1 MNEALRMVRVGA
13 ALLVAAVIGGQ
24 PGGVRAETPAAAPGS
39 GSGAAC
45 AFEGLATLPPDLFI
59 EDLPAGGKVI
69 GRFTGGPTALRVSA
83 FPPAGA
89 LGRARVAT
97 GTGTGSFRL
106 VGYAQAD
113 RIPLFAT
120 QPLPVVPG
128 HLWIG
133 DQREVRVVGSRGD
146 RLEVELRLTEPFR
159 QDFRTE
165 TSCATLSLAAGTPAG
180 WDVPGDARGY
190 VVAADQIELYD
201 QPGRDR
207 ALVTVLSFANGT
219 LLWSREA
226 QDGFVHVEYHGGI
239 VIDAWAKERHLRALP
254 PGETRDAAAPPR
266 RQPGTPQL
274 RMDDIPR
281 EIVTR
286 KEVSLRSGA
295 AESAPVIGAIEPN
308 TRTYVLDVVAGWASV
323 LPRSLHVAPP
333 DQGQFWASATEL
345 GLRKPAARR

>member
-1 MNEALRMVRVGA
+1 MNEALRMLRAGA
-13 ALLVAAVIGGQ
+13 SLLVAAVIAGQ
-24 PGGVRAETPAAAPGS
+24 PGDIRAETPTVAPGS
-39 GSGAAC
+39 GAGAAC
-45 AFEGLATLPPDLFI
+45 AFEGTATLPPDLFI
-59 EDLPAGGKVI
+59 EDLPARGKVI
-69 GRFTGGPTALRVSA
+69 GRFTGGQTALRVSA
-83 FPPAGA
+83 FPPSGT
-89 LGRARVAT
+89 LGRARIAT

-113 RIPLFAT
+113 RIPLFT
-120 QPLPVVPG
+120 NQPLPIVPG

-133 DQREVRVVGSRGD
+133 DRREVRAVGSQGD
-146 RLEVELRLTEPFR
+146 RLEVELRLTDPFR
-159 QDFRTE
+159 QNFRTT
-165 TSCATLSLAAGTPAG
+165 TSCAALSLASGTPAG

-190 VVAADQIELYD
+190 VVAADQMELYD
-201 QPGRDR
+201 QPGPDR

-219 LLWSREA
+219 LLWSRES

-254 PGETRDAAAPPR
+254 PGETRDTATPPQ

-286 KEVSLRSGA
+286 KEVALRSGA

-323 LPRSLHVAPP
+323 LPHSLHVAPP